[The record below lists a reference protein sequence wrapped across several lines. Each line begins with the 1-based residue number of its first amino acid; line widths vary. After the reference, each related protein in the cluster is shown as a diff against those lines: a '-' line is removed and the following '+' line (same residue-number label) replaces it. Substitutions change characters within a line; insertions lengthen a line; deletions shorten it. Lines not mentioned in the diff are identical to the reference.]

1 MMMTRSKLTVT
12 ALILGIAGAVTTI
25 APAQAASASSTAQLK
40 AWDTDHDGTL
50 DLAEAKKAA
59 EAEFDSLDT
68 DHDGTL
74 DSKEIAAAQVHKMSF
89 SKADLDKDGTLD
101 KSEYLA
107 LVEARFKAA
116 DTDNDGTISDTELST
131 KAGQALARLLK

>member
-1 MMMTRSKLTVT
+1 MMSLRKLTVT
-12 ALILGIAGAVTTI
+12 ALVLGIAGTLTNVAM
-25 APAQAASASSTAQLK
+25 AQAAPQSSTAQLK

-59 EAEFDSLDT
+59 EAKFDSLDT

-74 DSKEIAAAQVHKMSF
+74 DKKEMAAAVHGTSF
-89 SKADLDKDGTLD
+89 SKADADKDGTLD

-116 DTDNDGTISDTELST
+116 DTDHDGTISDAELST
-131 KAGQALARLLK
+131 KAGQALVRLLK